1 MQLIMNYFV
10 NIASNFVL
18 NYYLNHLLLLIFSS
32 FVILPPQIDYVAYKY
47 ANAFRVLNA
56 LIFLSNVS
64 IWNVERCSVTAFTS
78 LEIS

>member
-64 IWNVERCSVTAFTS
+64 I
-78 LEIS
+78 